1 MEQQR
6 THVSG
11 TSAAAGLAVVKC
23 SYSDQREFFTL
34 EGIVDCDK
42 PLPVMWP

>member
-11 TSAAAGLAVVKC
+11 NLAAAGLPVVKC
-23 SYSDQREFFTL
+23 SYSDQHEFFTL

-42 PLPVMWP
+42 PLLVMWH